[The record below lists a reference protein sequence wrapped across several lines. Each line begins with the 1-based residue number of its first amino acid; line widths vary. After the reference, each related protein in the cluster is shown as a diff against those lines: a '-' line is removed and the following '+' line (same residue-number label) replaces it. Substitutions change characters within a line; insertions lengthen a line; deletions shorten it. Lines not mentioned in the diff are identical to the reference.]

1 MAAASANDDNIRRLV
16 RELDAEVSREGAFV
30 HLTQYGGGPDE
41 SSIIANQSGYLRLGV
56 ELMKAGLAPA
66 DTDAPAVK
74 LDLDGLLTPHSDL
87 QFDWCERREAPPPP
101 YKGALSPAANRII
114 AVGCLLFLLLSIALA
129 GIGLSRVVN
138 WLIH

>member
-16 RELDAEVSREGAFV
+16 RELDVEVPREGAFV

-41 SSIIANQSGYLRLGV
+41 SSIIANQAGYLRLGV

-74 LDLDGLLTPHSDL
+74 LDLEGLLTPHSDL
-87 QFDWCERREAPPPP
+87 QFDWCERRAEPPV
-101 YKGALSPAANRII
+101 YTGQFSPVTNRII
-114 AVGCLLFLLLSIALA
+114 AIGCLLLFLLSIALA
-129 GIGLSRVVN
+129 LVGLSTVVS
-138 WLIH
+138 WIIS

>member
-1 MAAASANDDNIRRLV
+1 MTPASANDDRVRRLV

-41 SSIIANQSGYLRLGV
+41 SSIIANQAGYLRLGV

-74 LDLDGLLTPHSDL
+74 LDLEGLLTPHSDL
-87 QFDWCERREAPPPP
+87 HFDWCERRAEPPT
-101 YKGALSPAANRII
+101 YTGQFSPFTHRII
-114 AVGCLLFLLLSIALA
+114 TIGCLLLFLLSVALA
-129 GIGLSRVVN
+129 LVGLGTVVS
-138 WLIH
+138 WIIS